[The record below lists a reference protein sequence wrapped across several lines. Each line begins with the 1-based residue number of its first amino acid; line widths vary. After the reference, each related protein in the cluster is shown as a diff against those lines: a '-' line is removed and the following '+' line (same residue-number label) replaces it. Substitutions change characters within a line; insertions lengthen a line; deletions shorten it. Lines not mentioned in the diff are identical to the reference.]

1 MKEEEEEE
9 KASAIEE
16 GLEELAKKM
25 PKMFEPARSE
35 GRERPLIVNLDLALY
50 RAKVLAR
57 TFNYQQA
64 EALLLKAPTYLGLL
78 VSLLYY

>member
-1 MKEEEEEE
+1 MRRPVKEEEEE
-9 KASAIEE
+9 IDE

-25 PKMFEPARSE
+25 PKMFEPAVRSE

-64 EALLLKAPTYLGLL
+64 EALLLKVRTYLALL
-78 VSLLYY
+78 VSFLYY